1 MGVWVMQE
9 HLLDRLYGEYLDYK
23 DGVLRLSN
31 EEIFSKCYEIDIKT
45 NIYDI
50 LSELVEKMNDE
61 TIKALL
67 DCGNIL
73 DELYNGWLKRD
84 DSICSEINEYLN
96 DEVVKISNRADMK
109 RKVV

>member
-1 MGVWVMQE
+1 MRRWVMQE
-9 HLLDRLYGEYLDYK
+9 DLADRLYSEYMDYK

-31 EEIFSKCYEIDIKT
+31 DEIFSKCYEIDIKT

-50 LSELVEKMNDE
+50 ISELVEKMNDE

-84 DSICSEINEYLN
+84 DNIYSEIKEYLT
-96 DEVVKISNRADMK
+96 DEVVKISGKANTE
-109 RKVV
+109 RKVF

>member
-1 MGVWVMQE
+1 MHE
-9 HLLDRLYGEYLDYK
+9 DLADRLYSEYQDYK

-31 EEIFSKCYEIDIKT
+31 DEIFSKCYEIDIKT

-50 LSELVEKMNDE
+50 ISELVEKMNDE

-84 DSICSEINEYLN
+84 DNIYSEIKEYLT
-96 DEVVKISNRADMK
+96 DEVVKISGRANTE
-109 RKVV
+109 RKVF

>member
-1 MGVWVMQE
+1 MQE
-9 HLLDRLYGEYLDYK
+9 HLLDRLYGEYQDYK

-31 EEIFSKCYEIDIKT
+31 EEIFSKCYEIDIMT

-50 LSELVEKMNDE
+50 ISELVEKMNDE
-61 TIKALL
+61 TITALL

-73 DELYNGWLKRD
+73 AELYNGWLKRD
-84 DSICSEINEYLN
+84 DNICSEINEYLT
-96 DEVVKISNRADMK
+96 DEVVKISGRANTE